1 LAKKRLIFT
10 LLYDNGSFMLSRNFR
25 LQKIGDLK
33 WLETNYGFSEVGYSI
48 DELIVLDV
56 SRTPRDRQ
64 AFCETLKALTFD
76 CFAPIAAGG
85 GVNSV
90 NEAHDLLRSG
100 ADKVVV
106 NTALHTNPDL
116 ISKLATE
123 FGRQC
128 IVASLDCKYSDN
140 AYRLVTNNGSE
151 TIDLELPQ
159 FLAEISS
166 LPVGEIYL
174 NSVDRDGTG
183 NGYDFKLL
191 DCLPKSIEVPVILA
205 GGVGNSKH
213 LAEGLS
219 DHRVD
224 AVATANLLNF
234 MGNGLAL
241 ARAELINTNFD
252 LPVFI
257 EY

>member
-1 LAKKRLIFT
+1 
-10 LLYDNGSFMLSRNFR
+10 MLSRNFR

-56 SRTPRDRQ
+56 SRTPRNRQ
-64 AFCETLKALTFD
+64 SFCETLKALTFD

-90 NEAHDLLRSG
+90 KEAHDLLRSG

-106 NTALHTNPDL
+106 NTALHSNPDL
-116 ISKLATE
+116 ISELATE

-128 IVASLDCKYSDN
+128 IVASLDCIHTGN
-140 AYRLVTNNGSE
+140 AFELVIDNGSK
-151 TIDLELPQ
+151 TANLDLTQ
-159 FLAEISS
+159 FLTQISS

-234 MGNGLAL
+234 MGDGLAL
-241 ARAELINTNFD
+241 ARAELINANFD

-257 EY
+257 K

>member
-1 LAKKRLIFT
+1 
-10 LLYDNGSFMLSRNFR
+10 MLSRNFR

-56 SRTPRDRQ
+56 SRGPRDRQ
-64 AFCETLKALTFD
+64 YFCETLKALTFD

-90 NEAHDLLRSG
+90 KEAHDLLRSG

-116 ISKLATE
+116 ISELATE

-128 IVASLDCKYSDN
+128 IVASLDCRYTGN
-140 AYRLVTNNGSE
+140 AFELVIDNGSK
-151 TIDLELPQ
+151 TANLDLPK
-159 FLAEISS
+159 FLTQISS

-213 LAEGLS
+213 LAEGLN

-241 ARAELINTNFD
+241 TRTELISANFD

-257 EY
+257 K

>member
-1 LAKKRLIFT
+1 
-10 LLYDNGSFMLSRNFR
+10 MLSRNFR

-128 IVASLDCKYSDN
+128 IVASLDCKYLDN
-140 AYRLVTNNGSE
+140 TYRLVTNNGSE

-213 LAEGLS
+213 LVEGLS

-241 ARAELINTNFD
+241 SRAELINTNFD

>member
-1 LAKKRLIFT
+1 MAKKRLIFT

-56 SRTPRDRQ
+56 SRTLRNRQ

-85 GVNSV
+85 GINSV
-90 NEAHDLLRSG
+90 EEAHDLLRSG

-128 IVASLDCKYSDN
+128 IVASLDCKYLDN
-140 AYRLVTNNGSE
+140 TYRLVTNNGSE
-151 TIDLELPQ
+151 TIDLDLPQ

-241 ARAELINTNFD
+241 ARAELIDTNFD
-252 LPVFI
+252 LPIFSK
-257 EY
+257 

>member
-1 LAKKRLIFT
+1 
-10 LLYDNGSFMLSRNFR
+10 
-25 LQKIGDLK
+25 
-33 WLETNYGFSEVGYSI
+33 
-48 DELIVLDV
+48 
-56 SRTPRDRQ
+56 
-64 AFCETLKALTFD
+64 
-76 CFAPIAAGG
+76 
-85 GVNSV
+85 
-90 NEAHDLLRSG
+90 
-100 ADKVVV
+100 
-106 NTALHTNPDL
+106 
-116 ISKLATE
+116 
-123 FGRQC
+123 
-128 IVASLDCKYSDN
+128 
-140 AYRLVTNNGSE
+140 
-151 TIDLELPQ
+151 
-159 FLAEISS
+159 LAEISS

-241 ARAELINTNFD
+241 ARAELIDTNFD
-252 LPVFI
+252 LPIFSK
-257 EY
+257 

>member
-1 LAKKRLIFT
+1 MAKKRLIFT

-56 SRTPRDRQ
+56 SRSPRDRQ
-64 AFCETLKALTFD
+64 SFCETLKALTFD

-85 GVNSV
+85 GINSV
-90 NEAHDLLRSG
+90 KEAHDLLRSG

-116 ISKLATE
+116 ISELATE

-128 IVASLDCKYSDN
+128 IVASLDCTHTGN
-140 AYRLVTNNGSE
+140 AFELVIDNGSK
-151 TIDLELPQ
+151 TANLDLPK
-159 FLAEISS
+159 FLTQISS

-241 ARAELINTNFD
+241 ARTELISSNFD

-257 EY
+257 K

>member
-1 LAKKRLIFT
+1 
-10 LLYDNGSFMLSRNFR
+10 MLSRNFR

-33 WLETNYGFSEVGYSI
+33 WLETNYGFSKVGYSI

-128 IVASLDCKYSDN
+128 IVASLDCKYLDN

-151 TIDLELPQ
+151 TIDSDLPQ
-159 FLAEISS
+159 FLTEISS
-166 LPVGEIYL
+166 LPMGEIYL

-183 NGYDFKLL
+183 NGYDFKVL

-213 LAEGLS
+213 LADGLS

-224 AVATANLLNF
+224 AVATANLINF

-241 ARAELINTNFD
+241 TRAELINANFD
-252 LPVFI
+252 IPVFTK
-257 EY
+257 

>member
-1 LAKKRLIFT
+1 
-10 LLYDNGSFMLSRNFR
+10 MLSRNFR

-56 SRTPRDRQ
+56 SRTPRNRES
-64 AFCETLKALTFD
+64 FRETLKALTFD

-90 NEAHDLLRSG
+90 KDAHDLLRSG

-128 IVASLDCKYSDN
+128 IVASLDCINTGN
-140 AYRLVTNNGSE
+140 AFELVIDNGSK
-151 TIDLELPQ
+151 TANLDLPQ
-159 FLAEISS
+159 FLIQISS

-191 DCLPKSIEVPVILA
+191 DCRPKSIEVPVILA

-241 ARAELINTNFD
+241 TRTELINDNFD

-257 EY
+257 K

>member
-1 LAKKRLIFT
+1 
-10 LLYDNGSFMLSRNFR
+10 MLSRNFR

-85 GVNSV
+85 AVNSV
-90 NEAHDLLRSG
+90 KEAHDLLRSG

-128 IVASLDCKYSDN
+128 IVASLDCKYLDN
-140 AYRLVTNNGSE
+140 TYRLVTNNGSE

-191 DCLPKSIEVPVILA
+191 ECLPKSIEVPVILA

-219 DHRVD
+219 DQRVD

-241 ARAELINTNFD
+241 ARAELIENNFD
-252 LPVFI
+252 LPVFSK
-257 EY
+257 

>member
-1 LAKKRLIFT
+1 
-10 LLYDNGSFMLSRNFR
+10 MLSRNFR

-85 GVNSV
+85 AVNSV
-90 NEAHDLLRSG
+90 KEAHDLLRSG

-116 ISKLATE
+116 ISKLASE

-128 IVASLDCKYSDN
+128 IVASLDCKYLDN
-140 AYRLVTNNGSE
+140 TYRIVTNNGSE
-151 TIDLELPQ
+151 TIDLDLPQ

-241 ARAELINTNFD
+241 ARAELINDNFD
-252 LPVFI
+252 LPVFTK
-257 EY
+257 

>member
-1 LAKKRLIFT
+1 
-10 LLYDNGSFMLSRNFR
+10 MLSRNFR

-56 SRTPRDRQ
+56 SRTLRNRQ

-85 GVNSV
+85 AVNSV
-90 NEAHDLLRSG
+90 KEAHDLLRSG

-116 ISKLATE
+116 ISKLASE

-151 TIDLELPQ
+151 TIDSDLPQ

-191 DCLPKSIEVPVILA
+191 DCVPKSIEVPVILA

-219 DHRVD
+219 DQRVD

-252 LPVFI
+252 IPVFVK
-257 EY
+257 

>member
-1 LAKKRLIFT
+1 
-10 LLYDNGSFMLSRNFR
+10 MLSRNFR

-56 SRTPRDRQ
+56 SRTTRDRQ
-64 AFCETLKALTFD
+64 SFCETLKALTFD

-85 GVNSV
+85 GINSV
-90 NEAHDLLRSG
+90 KEAHDLLRSG

-116 ISKLATE
+116 ISELATE

-128 IVASLDCKYSDN
+128 IVASLDCTHTGN
-140 AYRLVTNNGSE
+140 AFELVIDNGSK
-151 TIDLELPQ
+151 TANLDLPQ
-159 FLAEISS
+159 FLTQISS
-166 LPVGEIYL
+166 LPVGEIFL

-234 MGNGLAL
+234 MGDGLAL
-241 ARAELINTNFD
+241 ARAELISANFD
-252 LPVFI
+252 LPVFSKQ
-257 EY
+257 

>member
-56 SRTPRDRQ
+56 SRTLRNRQ

-90 NEAHDLLRSG
+90 IEAHDLLRSG

-128 IVASLDCKYSDN
+128 IVASLDCKYLDN
-140 AYRLVTNNGSE
+140 TYRLVTNNGSE
-151 TIDLELPQ
+151 TIDLDLPQ

-213 LAEGLS
+213 LAKGLS

-241 ARAELINTNFD
+241 ARAELIDTNFNI
-252 LPVFI
+252 PVFTK
-257 EY
+257 

>member
-1 LAKKRLIFT
+1 MLLIEAVM
-10 LLYDNGSFMLSRNFR
+10 SSCAVIWK
-25 LQKIGDLK
+25 QP
-33 WLETNYGFSEVGYSI
+33 SPSI
-48 DELIVLDV
+48 AHTVR
-56 SRTPRDRQ
+56 SGR
-64 AFCETLKALTFD
+64 AA
-76 CFAPIAAGG
+76 FAPIAAGG

-90 NEAHDLLRSG
+90 KEAHDLLRSG

-106 NTALHTNPDL
+106 NTALHSNPDL
-116 ISKLATE
+116 ISELATE

-128 IVASLDCKYSDN
+128 IVASLDCTHTGN
-140 AYRLVTNNGSE
+140 AFELVIDNGSK
-151 TIDLELPQ
+151 TANLDLPQ
-159 FLAEISS
+159 FLTQISS

-213 LAEGLS
+213 LAEGLN

-241 ARAELINTNFD
+241 ARAELINDNFD

-257 EY
+257 K

>member
-1 LAKKRLIFT
+1 
-10 LLYDNGSFMLSRNFR
+10 MLSRNFR

-56 SRTPRDRQ
+56 SRTTRNRQ

-90 NEAHDLLRSG
+90 KEAYDLLRSG

-116 ISKLATE
+116 ISKLASE

-128 IVASLDCKYSDN
+128 IVASLDCKYLDN
-140 AYRLVTNNGSE
+140 TYRLVTNNGSE

-213 LAEGLS
+213 LARGLS

-241 ARAELINTNFD
+241 ARAELIENNFD
-252 LPVFI
+252 LPVFSK
-257 EY
+257 

>member
-1 LAKKRLIFT
+1 
-10 LLYDNGSFMLSRNFR
+10 MLSRNFR

-56 SRTPRDRQ
+56 SRTLRNRQ

-90 NEAHDLLRSG
+90 KEAHDLLRSG

-128 IVASLDCKYSDN
+128 IVASLDCKHLDN

-166 LPVGEIYL
+166 C
-174 NSVDRDGTG
+174 
-183 NGYDFKLL
+183 LL
-191 DCLPKSIEVPVILA
+191 YT
-205 GGVGNSKH
+205 
-213 LAEGLS
+213 S
-219 DHRVD
+219 DAAD
-224 AVATANLLNF
+224 
-234 MGNGLAL
+234 
-241 ARAELINTNFD
+241 E
-252 LPVFI
+252 
-257 EY
+257 

>member
-1 LAKKRLIFT
+1 
-10 LLYDNGSFMLSRNFR
+10 
-25 LQKIGDLK
+25 
-33 WLETNYGFSEVGYSI
+33 
-48 DELIVLDV
+48 
-56 SRTPRDRQ
+56 
-64 AFCETLKALTFD
+64 
-76 CFAPIAAGG
+76 
-85 GVNSV
+85 
-90 NEAHDLLRSG
+90 
-100 ADKVVV
+100 
-106 NTALHTNPDL
+106 
-116 ISKLATE
+116 
-123 FGRQC
+123 
-128 IVASLDCKYSDN
+128 LDCKYSDN

-151 TIDLELPQ
+151 TIDSDLPQ

-191 DCLPKSIEVPVILA
+191 ECLPKSIEVPVILA

-219 DHRVD
+219 DQRVD

-241 ARAELINTNFD
+241 ARAELIENNFD
-252 LPVFI
+252 LPVFSK
-257 EY
+257 

>member
-1 LAKKRLIFT
+1 
-10 LLYDNGSFMLSRNFR
+10 MLSRNFR

-64 AFCETLKALTFD
+64 SFCETLKALTFD

-90 NEAHDLLRSG
+90 KEAHDLLRSG

-106 NTALHTNPDL
+106 NTALHSNPDL
-116 ISKLATE
+116 ISELATE

-128 IVASLDCKYSDN
+128 IVASLDCTHTGN
-140 AYRLVTNNGSE
+140 AFELVIDNGSK
-151 TIDLELPQ
+151 TANLDLPQ
-159 FLAEISS
+159 FLTQISS

-241 ARAELINTNFD
+241 ARTELINDNFD
-252 LPVFI
+252 LPVFTK
-257 EY
+257 

>member
-56 SRTPRDRQ
+56 SRTTRNRQ

-90 NEAHDLLRSG
+90 KEAYDLLRSG

-116 ISKLATE
+116 ISKLASE

-128 IVASLDCKYSDN
+128 IVASLDCKYLDN
-140 AYRLVTNNGSE
+140 TYRLVTNNGSE

-213 LAEGLS
+213 LARGLS

-241 ARAELINTNFD
+241 ARAELIENNFD
-252 LPVFI
+252 LPVFSK
-257 EY
+257 

>member
-1 LAKKRLIFT
+1 MAKKRLIFT

-56 SRTPRDRQ
+56 SRTPRDRTT
-64 AFCETLKALTFD
+64 FCKALKSLTFD

-90 NEAHDLLRSG
+90 KEAQDLLRSG

-106 NTALHTNPDL
+106 NTTLHSNPDL

-128 IVASLDCKYSDN
+128 IVASLDCKQVNDKFE
-140 AYRLVTNNGSE
+140 LVTNNGSE
-151 TIDLELPQ
+151 TTNLDLSQ
-159 FLAEISS
+159 FLAQVSS

-191 DCLPKSIEVPVILA
+191 DCLPKSIEVPIILA

-241 ARAELINTNFD
+241 ARAELINANFD
-252 LPVFI
+252 LPIFSK
-257 EY
+257 

>member
-1 LAKKRLIFT
+1 MK
-10 LLYDNGSFMLSRNFR
+10 
-25 LQKIGDLK
+25 
-33 WLETNYGFSEVGYSI
+33 
-48 DELIVLDV
+48 
-56 SRTPRDRQ
+56 
-64 AFCETLKALTFD
+64 
-76 CFAPIAAGG
+76 
-85 GVNSV
+85 
-90 NEAHDLLRSG
+90 EAHDLLRSG

-128 IVASLDCKYSDN
+128 IVASLECTHTDN
-140 AYRLVTNNGSE
+140 AFELVIDNGSK
-151 TIDLELPQ
+151 TANLDLTQ
-159 FLAEISS
+159 FLTQISS

-219 DHRVD
+219 DNRVD

-241 ARAELINTNFD
+241 TRTELINDNFD

-257 EY
+257 K

>member
-10 LLYDNGSFMLSRNFR
+10 LLYDNGSFVLSRNFR

-90 NEAHDLLRSG
+90 KEAHGLLRSG

-116 ISKLATE
+116 ISKLASE

-128 IVASLDCKYSDN
+128 IVASLDCKYLDN
-140 AYRLVTNNGSE
+140 TYRIVINNGSE
-151 TIDLELPQ
+151 TIDLDLPQ

-241 ARAELINTNFD
+241 ARAELINDNFD
-252 LPVFI
+252 LPIFSK
-257 EY
+257 

>member
-85 GVNSV
+85 AVNSV
-90 NEAHDLLRSG
+90 KEAHDLLRSG

-116 ISKLATE
+116 ISKLASE

-128 IVASLDCKYSDN
+128 IVASLDCKYLEN
-140 AYRLVTNNGSE
+140 TYRIVTNNGSE
-151 TIDLELPQ
+151 TIDLDLPQ

-241 ARAELINTNFD
+241 ARAELINDNFD

-257 EY
+257 K

>member
-1 LAKKRLIFT
+1 
-10 LLYDNGSFMLSRNFR
+10 MLSRNFR

-56 SRTPRDRQ
+56 SRSPRDRQ
-64 AFCETLKALTFD
+64 SFCETLKALTFD

-90 NEAHDLLRSG
+90 KDAHDLLRSG

-106 NTALHTNPDL
+106 NTALHSNPDL
-116 ISKLATE
+116 ISELATE

-128 IVASLDCKYSDN
+128 IVASLDCTHTGN
-140 AYRLVTNNGSE
+140 AFELVIDNGSK
-151 TIDLELPQ
+151 TANLDLPQ
-159 FLAEISS
+159 FLTQISS

-234 MGNGLAL
+234 MGDGLAL
-241 ARAELINTNFD
+241 ARAELISANFD

-257 EY
+257 K

>member
-1 LAKKRLIFT
+1 
-10 LLYDNGSFMLSRNFR
+10 MLSRNFR

-56 SRTPRDRQ
+56 SRSPRDRQ
-64 AFCETLKALTFD
+64 SFCETLKALTFD

-85 GVNSV
+85 GINSV
-90 NEAHDLLRSG
+90 KEAHDLLRSG

-116 ISKLATE
+116 ISELATE

-128 IVASLDCKYSDN
+128 IVASLDCTHTGN
-140 AYRLVTNNGSE
+140 AFELVIDNGSK
-151 TIDLELPQ
+151 TANLDLPQ
-159 FLAEISS
+159 FLTQISS
-166 LPVGEIYL
+166 LPVGEIFL

-234 MGNGLAL
+234 MGDGLAL
-241 ARAELINTNFD
+241 ARAELISANFD
-252 LPVFI
+252 LPVFSKQ
-257 EY
+257 

>member
-1 LAKKRLIFT
+1 
-10 LLYDNGSFMLSRNFR
+10 MLSRNFR

-56 SRTPRDRQ
+56 SRTPRNRQ

-90 NEAHDLLRSG
+90 KEAHDFLRSG
-100 ADKVVV
+100 ADKIVV

-140 AYRLVTNNGSE
+140 AYQLVTNNGSE
-151 TIDLELPQ
+151 TIELELPQ

>member
-1 LAKKRLIFT
+1 
-10 LLYDNGSFMLSRNFR
+10 MLSRNFR

-56 SRTPRDRQ
+56 SRSPRDRQ
-64 AFCETLKALTFD
+64 SFCETLKALTFD

-85 GVNSV
+85 GINSV
-90 NEAHDLLRSG
+90 KEAHDLLRSG

-116 ISKLATE
+116 ISELATE

-128 IVASLDCKYSDN
+128 IVASLDCTHTGN
-140 AYRLVTNNGSE
+140 AFELVIDNGSK
-151 TIDLELPQ
+151 TANLDLTQ
-159 FLAEISS
+159 FLTQISS

-213 LAEGLS
+213 LAEGLN

-241 ARAELINTNFD
+241 TRTELINDNFD

-257 EY
+257 K

>member
-1 LAKKRLIFT
+1 
-10 LLYDNGSFMLSRNFR
+10 MLSRNFR

-85 GVNSV
+85 GVNSAK
-90 NEAHDLLRSG
+90 EAHDLLRSG

-128 IVASLDCKYSDN
+128 IVASMDCKYLDN
-140 AYRLVTNNGSE
+140 TYRLVTNNGSE

-183 NGYDFKLL
+183 NGYDFNLL

-234 MGNGLAL
+234 MGNGLTL
-241 ARAELINTNFD
+241 ARAELIDTNFD

>member
-1 LAKKRLIFT
+1 
-10 LLYDNGSFMLSRNFR
+10 MLSRNFR

-56 SRTPRDRQ
+56 SRTTRNRQ

-90 NEAHDLLRSG
+90 KEAYDLLRSG

-116 ISKLATE
+116 ISKLASE

-128 IVASLDCKYSDN
+128 IVASLDCKYLDN
-140 AYRLVTNNGSE
+140 TYRLVTNNGSE

-219 DHRVD
+219 DHLVD

-241 ARAELINTNFD
+241 ARAELISANFD
-252 LPVFI
+252 LPLFSK
-257 EY
+257 

>member
-64 AFCETLKALTFD
+64 TFCETLKALTFD

-90 NEAHDLLRSG
+90 KEAHDLLRSG

-128 IVASLDCKYSDN
+128 IVASLDCKHLDN

-151 TIDLELPQ
+151 TIELELPK

-191 DCLPKSIEVPVILA
+191 DCVPKSIEVPVILA

-241 ARAELINTNFD
+241 ARAELIDANFD
-252 LPVFI
+252 IPVFVK
-257 EY
+257 

>member
-1 LAKKRLIFT
+1 
-10 LLYDNGSFMLSRNFR
+10 MLSRNFR

-56 SRTPRDRQ
+56 SRGPRDRQ
-64 AFCETLKALTFD
+64 YFCETLKALTFD

-85 GVNSV
+85 GINSV
-90 NEAHDLLRSG
+90 KEAHDLLRSG

-116 ISKLATE
+116 ISELATE

-128 IVASLDCKYSDN
+128 IVASLDCTHTGN
-140 AYRLVTNNGSE
+140 AFELVIDNGSK
-151 TIDLELPQ
+151 TANLDLPK
-159 FLAEISS
+159 FLTQISS

-219 DHRVD
+219 DNRVD

-241 ARAELINTNFD
+241 TRTELINDNFD
-252 LPVFI
+252 LPVFSK
-257 EY
+257 

>member
-1 LAKKRLIFT
+1 MAKKRLIFT

-64 AFCETLKALTFD
+64 SFCETLKALTFD

-90 NEAHDLLRSG
+90 KEAHDLLRSG

-116 ISKLATE
+116 ISELATE

-128 IVASLDCKYSDN
+128 IVASLDCTHTGN
-140 AYRLVTNNGSE
+140 ASELVIDNGSK
-151 TIDLELPQ
+151 TANLDLTQ
-159 FLAEISS
+159 FLTQISS
-166 LPVGEIYL
+166 LPVGEIY
-174 NSVDRDGTG
+174 
-183 NGYDFKLL
+183 
-191 DCLPKSIEVPVILA
+191 
-205 GGVGNSKH
+205 
-213 LAEGLS
+213 
-219 DHRVD
+219 
-224 AVATANLLNF
+224 
-234 MGNGLAL
+234 
-241 ARAELINTNFD
+241 
-252 LPVFI
+252 
-257 EY
+257 